1 MKGSSF
7 MEIKKIMVIGS
18 GQMGG
23 GITNVLAQ
31 AGYQVYMNDISKEY
45 VDKGLMRITTLL
57 EKEVKKGK
65 KTTDDMFSILRNIIP
80 STDYKDAENVDLVI
94 EAVTENENIKMDIFR
109 KISNIASSNVIL
121 ATNTS
126 SISITKIANIT
137 KFPQKFIGLHFFNPV
152 EKMKLVEINIGL
164 DTDQVTID
172 IMKSLCRKLNKEGI
186 SVIDS
191 PGFIV
196 NRILIPMINEA
207 IFILNEGIS
216 SVEEIDRSMKLGA
229 NHPMGP
235 LELADYIGLD
245 TCLSILNVL
254 YDGFKDSKY
263 RPNPLLVKYVAAG
276 RLGKKSGKGF
286 YSY

>member
-1 MKGSSF
+1 

>member
-1 MKGSSF
+1 

-94 EAVTENENIKMDIFR
+94 EAATENENIKMDIFR

-164 DTDQVTID
+164 DTDQMTID